1 MINKILLIIYQE
13 KKKKEENDLK
23 SKTIH
28 LFLIIF
34 LVMTMLNTVNAQ
46 VKDPERM
53 VYATIGGPETM
64 DPHWSYDTAS
74 GEIIFAVYDNLV
86 AYDGESLSEF
96 VPMLS
101 TEVPSVA
108 NGLLSEDGLTYTFPI
123 RKEVKFHNGAILT
136 PEDVEYSFERGMIF
150 DRAGG
155 PCWMLL
161 EPLLGVGTIEDLA
174 ISVAEVENY
183 TDMFIEDQ
191 LKDEYKDE
199 MTKVFTD
206 FVDKA
211 VEVDGDNVVFHLAQ
225 PYAPFLSIL
234 AHAGSWSAIINKEWS
249 IQQGAWDGK
258 PDTWWLYHDP
268 ANEEDPLYKI
278 TNGTGPFK
286 MVKWVPEET
295 LILERFEDYWRGPAK
310 LKEVVYQ
317 YVNEWTTRKLM
328 LQRGDADIVYVPVTN
343 IKEVETM
350 VGVEVITG
358 LPTLT
363 NAVAHMP
370 WTLNAEGNANL
381 GSGKLDGE
389 GIPPDFFSDIHV
401 RKGFSYLFPYNVNI
415 EKSMHGQAIRNPG
428 PIPKGLLGYTDDPEL
443 FYEFDLLKAKEEFKQ
458 AWGGEL
464 WEKGCK
470 FNIFYNEGNDVRK
483 TVCDMIATYAKIVH
497 PKFEITPVGVQWSSY
512 LKQFLAEQLPI
523 YVIGWLADYP
533 DPHNWV
539 PTYLGSNGTYSG
551 YYGETYRE
559 WAKENIDPLI
569 EKALKSTDPK
579 ERESIYLEITRIA
592 HDNAVAL
599 YLYQPIGHH
608 VQRDWVKGWYYNA
621 MAPGLPA
628 GADFY
633 ALYKE

>member
-1 MINKILLIIYQE
+1 MKNKVLSIILAV
-13 KKKKEENDLK
+13 
-23 SKTIH
+23 
-28 LFLIIF
+28 F
-34 LVMTMLNTVNAQ
+34 LVVGIASSIHAQ
-46 VKDPERM
+46 VDDPERM
-53 VYATIGGPETM
+53 VFANIGGPETM

-74 GEIIFAVYDNLV
+74 GEIIFAVYDNLI

-96 VPMLS
+96 VPMLALQ
-101 TEVPSVA
+101 VPSA
-108 NGLLSEDGLTYTFPI
+108 KNGLIKYGGLDYIFPI
-123 RKEVKFHNGAILT
+123 RYGVRFQNGDILT

-155 PCWMLL
+155 PMWMIL
-161 EPLLGVGTIEDLA
+161 EPLLGVGSIEELA
-174 ISVAEVENY
+174 ANVAGVENY
-183 TDMFIEDQ
+183 TDMFED
-191 LKDEYKDE
+191 DELLPEYQDA
-199 MTKVFTD
+199 MTRVYTD
-206 FVDKA
+206 YIDRA
-211 VEVDGDNVVFHLAQ
+211 VEVQGNNVVFHLVE

-234 AHAGSWSAIINKEWS
+234 AHAGAWSAIINKDWS
-249 IQQGAWDGK
+249 IEQGAWDGQA
-258 PDTWWLYHDP
+258 DSWWEYHDP
-268 ANEEDPLYKI
+268 ANEEDPLYSI
-278 TNGTGPFK
+278 TNGTGPF
-286 MVKWVPEET
+286 MMTRWVPEET
-295 LILERFEDYWRGPAK
+295 VMLERFEDYWRGPAK

-328 LQRGDADIVYVPVTN
+328 LQRGDADMVYVPVTN
-343 IKEVETM
+343 INEVKDME
-350 VGVEVITG
+350 GVEVIEG

-401 RKGFSYLFPYNVNI
+401 RKGFSYLFPYKINI

-428 PIPKGLLGYTDDPEL
+428 PIPKGLLGYTDDLEL
-443 FYEFDLLKAKEEFKQ
+443 FYEFDLDKAKEEFQQ
-458 AWGGEL
+458 AWDGEL
-464 WEKGCK
+464 WEKGFK

-483 TVCDMIATYAKIVH
+483 GVCDMISTYAKMVN
-497 PKFEITPVGVQWSSY
+497 PKFELTPVGVQWSSY

-539 PTYLGSNGTYSG
+539 PTYLGSNGTFSG
-551 YYGETYRE
+551 YYGEAYRE
-559 WAKENIDPLI
+559 WAEENIDLLI
-569 EKALKSTDPK
+569 EKALKSTNPE
-579 ERESIYLEITRIA
+579 EREMIYKEITQIA
-592 HDNAVAL
+592 HDQAVAL

-621 MAPGLPA
+621 MVPSLPA

-633 ALYKE
+633 AVYKE

>member
-1 MINKILLIIYQE
+1 M
-13 KKKKEENDLK
+13 K
-23 SKTIH
+23 SK
-28 LFLIIF
+28 LFYIVVLGLILAIG
-34 LVMTMLNTVNAQ
+34 LTSSINAQ
-46 VKDPERM
+46 VKDPDRI
-53 VYATIGGPETM
+53 VYAAIGGPETM
-64 DPHWSYDTAS
+64 DPHWAYDTAS
-74 GEIIFAVYDNLV
+74 GEIIFQVYDNLI

-101 TEVPSVA
+101 TEVPSA
-108 NGLLSEDGLTYTFPI
+108 ENGLISEDGLTYTFPI
-123 RKEVKFHNGAILT
+123 RKDVKFHNGDTLT
-136 PEDVEYSFERGMIF
+136 PEDVEYSFERAIIF
-150 DRAGG
+150 DRSGG
-155 PCWMLL
+155 PVWMLL
-161 EPLLGVGTIEDLA
+161 EPLLGVGSIKSLA
-174 ISVAEVENY
+174 VEQAGVESY
-183 TDMFIEDQ
+183 PDMFSDEQ
-191 LKDEYKDE
+191 LKEEYRDV

-206 FVDKA
+206 YVDKA
-211 VEVDGDNVVFHLAQ
+211 VEVDGDNIVFNLVQ
-225 PYAPFLSIL
+225 PYAPFMNIL
-234 AHAGSWSAIINKEWS
+234 AHGGAWSAIINKSWS
-249 IQQGAWDGK
+249 IEQGAWDGQA
-258 PDTWWLYHDP
+258 DTWWEYHDP
-268 ANEEDPLYKI
+268 QNEEDPLYNI

-286 MVKWVPEET
+286 MVRWVPEET
-295 LILERFEDYWRGPAK
+295 VILERFEDHWRGPAK

-343 IKEVETM
+343 IKEVENM
-350 VGVEVITG
+350 DGVELITG
-358 LPTLT
+358 LATLQ

-401 RKGFSYLFPYNVNI
+401 RKGFSYLFPYSVNI

-428 PIPKGLLGYTDDPEL
+428 PIPKGLLGYTEDPEL
-443 FYEFDLLKAKEEFKQ
+443 FYSFDLLEAKEEFKK
-458 AWGGEL
+458 AWDGEV
-464 WEKGCK
+464 WEKGFK

-483 TVCDMIATYAKIVH
+483 AVCDMLATYARIVN

-551 YYGETYRE
+551 YYGEDYRQ
-559 WAKENIDPLI
+559 WAEENIDPLI
-569 EKALKSTDPK
+569 DAALKSVNPE
-579 ERESIYLEITRIA
+579 ERASIYKEITKIA

-621 MAPGLPA
+621 MISGLPE

-633 ALYKE
+633 TIYKE